1 MTSQIAALTN
11 EQKRQ
16 SDEMSEL
23 RKMHTDLI
31 RSVAELCGRLDVI
44 NTQYEHSSKAQETI
58 RGDVRSLSAKV
69 DGLLLDQATNK
80 MPMEFIRNIQRYAIT
95 ASVSAVG
102 AGGTAIYTLVKQGI
116 GS

>member
-58 RGDVRSLSAKV
+58 RGDVRAISAKV
-69 DGLLLDQATNK
+69 DGLLLDQASNK
-80 MPMEFIRNIQRYAIT
+80 MPLEFIKNIQKYALT
-95 ASVSAVG
+95 AAISALG
-102 AGGTAIYTLVKQGI
+102 TGGTAIYSMLSKGI